1 MTGRATAPS
10 PPRFVPFGQY
20 LLLDRLA
27 VGGMAEVYLA
37 KRFDEHGPSDLLAV
51 KRILPSLAENSD
63 FIRMFLDEARIAAQL
78 VHPGIVRIRELGR
91 IGRSHYLAMDFVWGK
106 DLLHV
111 MRRHKLLGA
120 QLSPSVVAYI
130 GIGMCDALHYA
141 HEKKD
146 RHGEA
151 MGLIHRDVSPQNVL
165 VSFDGIVSLIDF
177 GIAKAQSRTTETQAG
192 VLKGKV
198 GYMSPEQIRGGPV
211 DRRSD
216 LFAVGTCLYELLTL
230 KTLFARENAFDAM
243 ENVKYVKAAPIG
255 ELRPDL
261 SEDFA
266 AILGRAHTR
275 DPAERWQTAA
285 ELGDALRKYL
295 REHDPRFDR
304 VAAVTWMRDAF
315 RKELH
320 SERVRLEAFDQLG
333 RAQVVSVDMPR
344 RNSVTDLQI
353 PGTGD
358 PAPPDWDD
366 DEAETIISDDPI
378 PFVDAPPPEPTTG
391 AAEVYYSSEHTIP
404 DDDDGPL
411 PATSPAPKI
420 ESDDDVALA
429 ASQIDSAVI
438 QRLLPEEAP
447 GQERSAAA
455 REATARHRT
464 ASADIDPPT
473 QTGSGAGKWLT
484 RVFAA
489 LILLGAGA
497 AGAWIYGSM
506 ASRASIEVRT
516 TPQVGASV
524 LLDGVQRG
532 TAPVRLEN
540 VAAGEHEVT
549 IVATG
554 YEVVH
559 REIHVDAST
568 TVMVEVALVEIRGS
582 P

>member
-1 MTGRATAPS
+1 MTGRATPPS

-20 LLLDRLA
+20 LLLDRIA

-37 KRFDEHGPSDLLAV
+37 KRFDENGPSDLLAV
-51 KRILPSLAENSD
+51 KRILPTLADNSD

-91 IGRSHYLAMDFVWGK
+91 IGKSHYLAMDFVWGK
-106 DLLHV
+106 DLLQV

-146 RHGEA
+146 RHGQP

-177 GIAKAQSRTTETQAG
+177 GIAKAQSRTTDTQAG

-198 GYMSPEQIRGGPV
+198 GYMSPEQIRGSRHV
-211 DRRSD
+211 DKRSD

-230 KTLFARENAFDAM
+230 RTLFARENAFDAM
-243 ENVKYVKAAPIG
+243 ENVKHVKATPIG
-255 ELRPDL
+255 ELRQDLHPDL
-261 SEDFA
+261 Q
-266 AILGRAHTR
+266 AILARAHAK
-275 DPAERWQTAA
+275 DPEERFQTAA
-285 ELGDALRKYL
+285 DFGDALRKYL
-295 REHDPRFDR
+295 REQDPRFDR

-320 SERVRLEAFDQLG
+320 TERFRLEAFDQLG
-333 RAQVVSVDMPR
+333 RAQVVSMDMPR
-344 RNSVTDLQI
+344 RNSVIDLQI

-366 DEAETIISDDPI
+366 DNAETIISDEPI
-378 PFVDAPPPEPTTG
+378 PFVDGPPEPATG
-391 AAEVYYSSEHTIP
+391 AAEVYYSAEHTIP
-404 DDDDGPL
+404 DDDEDDDDDEPITVASR
-411 PATSPAPKI
+411 PPKI
-420 ESDDDVALA
+420 ESDDDVALE

-438 QRLLPEEAP
+438 QRLLPEEDRA
-447 GQERSAAA
+447 ST
-455 REATARHRT
+455 REPTARHRT
-464 ASADIDPPT
+464 GGADIEPPSLPT
-473 QTGSGAGKWLT
+473 TGAGTWLA
-484 RVFAA
+484 RILAA
-489 LILLGAGA
+489 VLLLGAGA
-497 AGAWIYGSM
+497 AGAWFYGSM
-506 ASRASIEVRT
+506 ANRASIEVRT
-516 TPQVGASV
+516 TPQVDASV

-549 IVATG
+549 IVAAG
-554 YEVVH
+554 FEVVH
-559 REIHVDAST
+559 RDIHVDSST
-568 TVMVEVALVEIRGS
+568 TVMVEVALVPTRGS

>member
-37 KRFDEHGPSDLLAV
+37 KRFDENGPSDLLAV
-51 KRILPSLAENSD
+51 KRILPSLAESSD

-106 DLLHV
+106 DLLQV

-141 HEKKD
+141 HEKRD
-146 RHGEA
+146 RHGQP
-151 MGLIHRDVSPQNVL
+151 MNLIHRDVSPQNVL

-177 GIAKAQSRTTETQAG
+177 GIAKAQSRTKDTQAG
-192 VLKGKV
+192 VLKGKI
-198 GYMSPEQIRGGPV
+198 GYMSPEQIRGTRHV

-230 KTLFARENAFDAM
+230 RTLFARENAFDAM
-243 ENVKYVKAAPIG
+243 ENVKHVKAAPIG

-261 SEDFA
+261 TEDFA
-266 AILGRAHTR
+266 AILTRAHAE

-285 ELGDALRKYL
+285 DFGDALRKYL

-320 SERVRLEAFDQLG
+320 SERFRLEAFDQLG
-333 RAQVVSVDMPR
+333 RAQVVSVDAPR

-366 DEAETIISDDPI
+366 DNAETIISADPI
-378 PFVDAPPPEPTTG
+378 PFVDEPPPPANG
-391 AAEVYYSSEHTIP
+391 AAEVYFSAEHTIP
-404 DDDDGPL
+404 DDEDEPP
-411 PATSPAPKI
+411 PAITRAARI

-438 QRLLPEEAP
+438 QRLLPEE
-447 GQERSAAA
+447 GEERATSA
-455 REATARHRT
+455 REPTARHST
-464 ASADIDPPT
+464 ADRDVEPPS
-473 QTGSGAGKWLT
+473 GSSSNKWFG
-484 RVFAA
+484 RVVLA
-489 LILLGAGA
+489 LLLLGAGA
-497 AGAWIYGSM
+497 GAAWLYGSM

-516 TPQVGASV
+516 TPQVEASV

-540 VAAGEHEVT
+540 VAAGSHEVT

-559 REIHVDAST
+559 REIEVDAST
-568 TVMVEVALVEIRGS
+568 TVMVEVALVPIRGS